1 MWGGSIIKGVGREY
15 NKRCGEGSII
25 KGVGREY
32 NKRCGE
38 GSIIKEVWG
47 GEYNKRSVGRGV

>member
-1 MWGGSIIKGVGREY
+1 MWREY

-32 NKRCGE
+32 NKKCGE
-38 GSIIKEVWG
+38 GSIIKEVLG
-47 GEYNKRSVGRGV
+47 GEYNKRCVVGV